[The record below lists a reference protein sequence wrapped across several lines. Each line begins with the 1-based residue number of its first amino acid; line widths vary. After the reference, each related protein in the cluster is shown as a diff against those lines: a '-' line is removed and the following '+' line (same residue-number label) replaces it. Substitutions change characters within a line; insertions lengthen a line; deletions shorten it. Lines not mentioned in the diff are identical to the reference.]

1 MTRATNG
8 ARTGKPSSRLKRER
22 PAGFLMRLAGDRR
35 GVSAVEFALIA
46 PLMIAFYF
54 GLAEFCQGYM
64 SQKRLAHSASAV
76 ADLVAQTDVVT
87 MDELD
92 DIMSI
97 GALIMKP
104 YSTSTLTARVSSVT
118 RDSKGVARVDWSRA
132 TGITPYTPKD
142 VVTVPTDMIANGE
155 SAVMAETTYDYASP
169 VKYLMPAVTKFSSVF
184 YERPRRVDKVGC
196 SNCPTS

>member
-1 MTRATNG
+1 MTAPRRIKAKG
-8 ARTGKPSSRLKRER
+8 S
-22 PAGFLMRLAGDRR
+22 AGFLSRLAGDRR

-87 MDELD
+87 KDELD
-92 DIMSI
+92 DVLAI
-97 GALIMKP
+97 GATIMKP
-104 YSTSTLTARVSSVT
+104 FSTSTLTARVSSVT
-118 RDSKGVARVDWSRA
+118 RDSKGVAKVDWSRA
-132 TGITPYTPKD
+132 SGITAYKVGDT
-142 VVTVPTDMIANGE
+142 VTVPTDMIANGE

-196 SNCPTS
+196 SDC

>member
-1 MTRATNG
+1 MIGRRSPTM
-8 ARTGKPSSRLKRER
+8 KRKA
-22 PAGFLMRLAGDRR
+22 PAGFLTRLAGDRR

-46 PLMIAFYF
+46 PIMISFYF

-87 MDELD
+87 TDELD
-92 DIMSI
+92 DVMAI

-104 YSTSTLTARVSSVT
+104 FSTSTLTTRVSSVT
-118 RDSKGVARVDWSRA
+118 RNSSGVAKVNWSRA
-132 TGITPYTPKD
+132 SGTGVTAYT
-142 VVTVPTDMIANGE
+142 VGTTVTVPTDMIGNGE
-155 SAVMAETTYDYASP
+155 SVVMAETTYDYASP

-184 YERPRRVDKVGC
+184 YERPRRVDSVGC
-196 SNCPTS
+196 SNC